1 MSMSSL
7 SFEEA
12 LADLVENYGEV
23 PKRERA
29 RVLRSVARIL
39 NPGGSQTVTDDE
51 KPIMSSRG
59 WD

>member
-7 SFEEA
+7 TFEEA
-12 LADLVENYGEV
+12 LADLVENYSEV

-29 RVLRSVARIL
+29 RVLRSAARIL
-39 NPGGSQTVTDDE
+39 VPGGSQVVADDE
-51 KPIMSSRG
+51 KPIMSTRG